1 MTLTRNYEQVG
12 YKDLSGFFRY
22 STKPR
27 EVASVMDLGHLLYPA
42 LWKDHGDDIFTRLLG
57 DLIRYQIKSIMTGH
71 ILSIMTNRKIS
82 NINSK
87 SDFYYA
93 TDGRY
98 IHCRNLR
105 QEWIKT
111 STDWTD
117 EVLVGKIEIGLK
129 GTGSDSG
136 YSKTLTAYY
145 LPAHTLRYVG
155 LTGEN
160 NVPLRVYIEKTII
173 DPFWKDFILAE
184 EFEKITEPKL
194 RLEHGDADYER
205 VKARETWIG
214 MTEDELILSQGSAW
228 TEHKK
233 VISEECPVELGCV
246 IYTYLTET
254 KEKQFIIKNGT
265 LCTISDTDLKP
276 EG

>member
-1 MTLTRNYEQVG
+1 MKRILKYVKDLFVEKVDPKEKEDNDKLWDAAKNFVKGLGITGTVEETDTVYEVTGIRDFDAGSLGVKHFDLLLQRFPKYTRWTVKSYYLTTSFHPVTGKMTLTRNYEQVG

-27 EVASVMDLGHLLYPA
+27 EVASVMGLGHLLYPA

-105 QEWIKT
+105 QEWIKV
-111 STDWTD
+111 ST
-117 EVLVGKIEIGLK
+117 G
-129 GTGSDSG
+129 
-136 YSKTLTAYY
+136 
-145 LPAHTLRYVG
+145 
-155 LTGEN
+155 
-160 NVPLRVYIEKTII
+160 
-173 DPFWKDFILAE
+173 
-184 EFEKITEPKL
+184 
-194 RLEHGDADYER
+194 
-205 VKARETWIG
+205 
-214 MTEDELILSQGSAW
+214 
-228 TEHKK
+228 
-233 VISEECPVELGCV
+233 
-246 IYTYLTET
+246 
-254 KEKQFIIKNGT
+254 
-265 LCTISDTDLKP
+265 
-276 EG
+276 